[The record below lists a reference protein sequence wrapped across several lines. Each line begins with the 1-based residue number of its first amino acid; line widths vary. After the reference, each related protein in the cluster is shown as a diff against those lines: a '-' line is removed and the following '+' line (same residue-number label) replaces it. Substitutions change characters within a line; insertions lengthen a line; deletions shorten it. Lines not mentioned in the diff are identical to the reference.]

1 MSLYQHRRNFS
12 LLATQ
17 SQTTNKIKPLNR
29 SLHKIQ
35 NPHNNHSWLLI
46 AAKQY
51 YHKTTNYKAAIYNF

>member
-17 SQTTNKIKPLNR
+17 SQNQNKLKPKNH
-29 SLHKIQ
+29 SLRKIQ
-35 NPHNNHSWLLI
+35 TNNNYSWFLV

-51 YHKTTNYKAAIYNF
+51 YHKTTNLTAAIDNFE